1 MFEEDYLVN
10 QIDQSWSICPEEASI
25 EIKRH
30 GRLFLLTSNF
40 NPQTMTDTNIILSE
54 ALHLM
59 SQQASDLWRLLIINL
74 NTCTLQGQQ
83 YFITAPKR
91 GTNNL

>member
-30 GRLFLLTSNF
+30 GRFFLLTSNF
-40 NPQTMTDTNIILSE
+40 NPQTMTDTNIVLSE

>member
-30 GRLFLLTSNF
+30 GRFFLLTSNF
-40 NPQTMTDTNIILSE
+40 NPQTMTDTNIVLSE

-74 NTCTLQGQQ
+74 KTLAQGQQ